1 MNKIERIQ
9 YRALQFLHNDY
20 NSDYNTLLKKPDKCP
35 MEVRRLSMMALE
47 IFKSFND
54 LNPTF
59 MKNLFNKRN
68 NTNRRKNDLKIHTRN
83 SVTFRSNSL
92 ISFVPHI

>member
-9 YRALQFLHNDY
+9 YRALQFLHNDSD
-20 NSDYNTLLKKPDKCP
+20 SDYDTLLKKPDKCP
-35 MEVRRLSMMALE
+35 MEVRRLGMMALE

-68 NTNRRKNDLKIHTRN
+68 NTKEGKMILKSIHE
-83 SVTFRSNSL
+83 
-92 ISFVPHI
+92 IP

>member
-1 MNKIERIQ
+1 
-9 YRALQFLHNDY
+9 
-20 NSDYNTLLKKPDKCP
+20 
-35 MEVRRLSMMALE
+35 MMALE

-59 MKNLFNKRN
+59 MKSLFSKRN
-68 NTNRRKNDLKIHTRN
+68 NTNRKKNDLKIHTRN

-92 ISFVPHI
+92 RSFVPHI